1 MYKYLKKLPYPL
13 NIKRK
18 DLRFAKALYN
28 QYGGY
33 AGELGAALR
42 YFNQSFSMPDARGK
56 MLLTDIATEELG
68 HVEMICEMIKMLT
81 KNATLKE
88 LKDAGLDGMYAKH
101 GLDLFPAD
109 SDGNPFNVLTIAAS
123 GDPITNLY
131 ENMAAEEKA
140 RAVYEN
146 LIDLTNDED
155 IINALLFLRQREIVH
170 FNRFKEL
177 LEYYKNILNEHK

>member
-1 MYKYLKKLPYPL
+1 MFKYTKRLPYPL
-13 NIKRK
+13 NITKK
-18 DLRFAKALYN
+18 NLKFAKALYA

-33 AGELGAALR
+33 SGELGAALR

-56 MLLTDIATEELG
+56 MLLKDIATEELG

-81 KNATLKE
+81 KNATLNE
-88 LKDAGLDGMYAKH
+88 LKDAGLEGFYTMH
-101 GLDLFPAD
+101 GIDIFPND
-109 SDGNPFNVLTIAAS
+109 PDGNAFTADYIAAS

-131 ENMAAEEKA
+131 EDMAAEEKA

-146 LIDLTNDED
+146 LIDLTDDDEL
-155 IINALLFLRQREIVH
+155 IQPLLFLRQREIVH

-177 LEYYKNILNEHK
+177 LEYYQNILNNK